1 MSSVTSPIDFMN
13 ASMPRRGPAIST
25 RFGSSSVP
33 IWLGWRWTKLL
44 SASVFQDGSIL
55 RSINLLDVRQPDLEP
70 MPKDPQHYPANLV
83 D

>member
-1 MSSVTSPIDFMN
+1 MIPGTRLEMDE
-13 ASMPRRGPAIST
+13 ASFCIG
-25 RFGSSSVP
+25 
-33 IWLGWRWTKLL
+33 
-44 SASVFQDGSIL
+44 FQDGSII